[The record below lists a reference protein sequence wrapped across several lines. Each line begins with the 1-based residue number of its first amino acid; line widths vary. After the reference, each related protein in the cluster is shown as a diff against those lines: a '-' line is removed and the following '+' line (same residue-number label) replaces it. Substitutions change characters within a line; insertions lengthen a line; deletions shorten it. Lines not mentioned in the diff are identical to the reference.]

1 MIIWRTHNIE
11 FCRKCGLTNISQF
24 ATPSCGSGFDFPSPG
39 VQVSLLLMPTKSNP
53 AYSIK
58 FLFIGIAL
66 LLLFAINVCLG
77 SASLS
82 FSDIVK
88 NLFAPDQSMVH
99 TILWQFRFPKAMTC
113 IVAGAGLAA
122 SGLLMQTLFRNPL
135 AGPDVLGLSSGASL
149 AVGLL
154 LLVGRGLNL
163 TWNEWSLALA
173 ASGGSALVLLLMLL
187 ISRKIRDHTSLLII
201 GLMLAAAT
209 SAVMSVLQFLSN
221 ADALQSYVIWT
232 MGNVGNTGWQEIA
245 VITTV
250 FIMGATIILFLLKP
264 LNTWLLGENYAR
276 SLGVDVGRSRFWIV
290 IATGLMTGGITA
302 FCGPIAFVGLAV
314 PHLARLVMP
323 TTNHKI
329 LMPAV
334 MCGGALLLLFCDTIA
349 QVTGSAQALPLNAI
363 TSLIGAP
370 VVIWQVMKSKKVS
383 V

>member
-1 MIIWRTHNIE
+1 MQE
-11 FCRKCGLTNISQF
+11 
-24 ATPSCGSGFDFPSPG
+24 
-39 VQVSLLLMPTKSNP
+39 KSNP
-53 AYSIK
+53 SYAIK
-58 FLFIGIAL
+58 FIFILIAL
-66 LLLFAINVCLG
+66 LLLFCINVCIG

-82 FSDIVK
+82 FSDILN
-88 NLFAPDQSMVH
+88 NLFAPNESMVY

-113 IVAGAGLAA
+113 VLAGAGLAA

-163 TWNEWSLALA
+163 SWNEWSLALA
-173 ASGGSALVLLLMLL
+173 ASGGGALILLLMLL
-187 ISRKIRDHTSLLII
+187 ISRRVRDNTSLLII

-209 SAVMSVLQFLSN
+209 SSVMSILQFVSR
-221 ADALQSYVIWT
+221 ADDLQSYVIWT
-232 MGNVGNTGWQEIA
+232 MGSVGNTGWKEIG
-245 VITTV
+245 VLTTV
-250 FIMGATIILFLLKP
+250 FVLGAAIIIFLLKP
-264 LNTWLLGENYAR
+264 LNSWLLGENYAR
-276 SLGVDVGRSRFWIV
+276 SLGIDVGRSRFWIV
-290 IATGLMTGGITA
+290 IATGLVTGGITA

-349 QVTGSAQALPLNAI
+349 QLTGSAQALPLNAM

-370 VVIWQVMKSKKVS
+370 VVIWQVMKFKKVS